1 MKAIQ
6 TLTIAAVMI
15 LASTSMASTK
25 CKHRLSSGSSLFDNT
40 AATSSVAVQNTKVAS
55 AQNLNGVK

>member
-15 LASTSMASTK
+15 FASASMASTK
-25 CKHRLSSGSSLFDNT
+25 CDHRLSSGGGLFQNT
-40 AATSSVAVQNTKVAS
+40 TAPSSVKVAAKAVAAAQTKV
-55 AQNLNGVK
+55 GVR